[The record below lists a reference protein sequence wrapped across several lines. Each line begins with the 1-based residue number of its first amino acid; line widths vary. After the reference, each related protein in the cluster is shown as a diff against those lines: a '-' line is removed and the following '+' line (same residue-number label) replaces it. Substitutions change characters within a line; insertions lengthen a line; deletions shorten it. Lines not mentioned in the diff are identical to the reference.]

1 MKILFTVATLLSTAI
16 VAAAAQAQ
24 TSEPLTRAQVRS
36 EQAELTRAGYRPTS
50 EDPSYPSGIQSA
62 EARVSA
68 QPGSGA
74 ANSSYGASFSGAQQA
89 GRPAALGST
98 QKDIFFGQ

>member
-1 MKILFTVATLLSTAI
+1 MKILLTVATLLSTAI

-24 TSEPLTRAQVRS
+24 TGEPLTRAQVRS
-36 EQAELTRAGYRPTS
+36 EQAELARAGYRPTS
-50 EDPSYPSGIQSA
+50 EDPSYPSDIQTA

-68 QPGSGA
+68 QPGSSV
-74 ANSSYGASFSGAQQA
+74 ANSSYGASLSGAQQA
-89 GRPAALGST
+89 GRPAATSAT